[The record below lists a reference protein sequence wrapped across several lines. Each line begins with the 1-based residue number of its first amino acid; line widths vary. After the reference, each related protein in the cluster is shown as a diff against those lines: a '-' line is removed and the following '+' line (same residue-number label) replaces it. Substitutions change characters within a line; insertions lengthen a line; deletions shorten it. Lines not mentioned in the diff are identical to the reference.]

1 MSRRTAAFRKS
12 LRAKILL
19 SVILAMAV
27 MGMFFFMTTSLNRTF
42 LLRTGRSYETNERL
56 GDISAELLNTEVAL
70 ENYMAY
76 RTFESIDSYYQHQN
90 LADALIQEFDIRP
103 STDRVKL
110 SEYKVFNLS
119 QSFFSYSR
127 TAVTAQRA
135 KDFEKAKENY
145 ATSLECYSLL
155 QKETEKLNSLLMEQ
169 NASLY
174 TANQRSFNKFFR
186 LSTAIIFV
194 FSILVFVILYL
205 ALSIIMKPL
214 TNISEVA
221 MRIAIMDF
229 EVPLFNSQSEDE
241 VGNICRAFDRMI
253 VSIQAYI
260 DKIWE
265 KVAQENEMKEK
276 ELEMRE
282 LYASAQLRVLQNQI
296 NPHFLFNTLNTGAQL
311 AMMEGA
317 DKTCYFIE
325 QVADFFRYNIQQQ
338 GTAASLEEELS
349 LVDNFVYIMKVRFG
363 ERLAFIKELPED
375 ADYSVLL
382 PRMILQPLVENCIK
396 YGLKEDRGHVILK
409 VEQTVFDTA
418 ITISDNGGGM
428 PEEQRRAI
436 LAAAGEKIESQTGRK
451 KKDPVQA
458 PPKAPAAGSPGT
470 GSSGSTAG
478 SSGTGSTGTGST
490 AGSSGTGTGLVNV
503 ASRLRLY
510 FHRADV
516 FDIQQNDEGG
526 TSFILKIP
534 RLGKKDSMHEEK
546 HEDR

>member
-19 SVILAMAV
+19 SVILAMTV

-110 SEYKVFNLS
+110 SEYKVYNLS

-135 KDFEKAKENY
+135 KNFELAKESY
-145 ATSLECYSLL
+145 TTSLECYSLL

-174 TANQRSFNKFFR
+174 RANQTSFNKFFR
-186 LSTAIIFV
+186 LSTGIIFV
-194 FSILVFVILYL
+194 FSILVFIILYL
-205 ALSIIMKPL
+205 TLTILMKPL

-282 LYASAQLRVLQNQI
+282 LYSSAQLRVLQNQI

-363 ERLAFIKELPED
+363 ERLAFVKELPED

-396 YGLKEDRGHVILK
+396 YGLKEDRGHVILN
-409 VEQTVFDTA
+409 VEQTVFDTT

-428 PEEQRRAI
+428 SEEQRRAI

-451 KKDPVQA
+451 RKEPAKA
-458 PPKAPAAGSPGT
+458 PPKASAAGSPGNTAGSPGT
-470 GSSGSTAG
+470 GST
-478 SSGTGSTGTGST
+478 
-490 AGSSGTGTGLVNV
+490 GTGTGLVNV

-516 FDIQQNDEGG
+516 FDIQQNEEGG

>member
-1 MSRRTAAFRKS
+1 MNGRRLGSFRKS

-19 SVILAMAV
+19 SVILAMAI
-27 MGMFFFMTTSLNRTF
+27 MGIFFFMTSSQNRSF
-42 LLRTGRSYETNERL
+42 LIRTGRSYETNERL
-56 GDISAELLNTEVAL
+56 NELSEELLNTEVAL

-90 LADALIQEFDIRP
+90 LADVLLTEFDIKP
-103 STDRVKL
+103 STDKIKL
-110 SEYKVFNLS
+110 YEYKVYKLS

-135 KDFEKAKENY
+135 KDTERARENY
-145 ATSLECYSLL
+145 TVSLDCYSLL
-155 QKETEKLNSLLMEQ
+155 QKEIEKLNALLMER

-174 TANQRSFNKFFR
+174 AANQASFNKFFGI
-186 LSTAIIFV
+186 SMAFIFI
-194 FSILVFVILYL
+194 FSILIFVILYL
-205 ALSIIMKPL
+205 SLAIIMKPL
-214 TNISEVA
+214 SNISNVA
-221 MRIAIMDF
+221 LRIASMDF
-229 EVPLFNSQSEDE
+229 EVPLFNNQSEDE

-282 LYASAQLRVLQNQI
+282 LYSSAQLRVLQNQI

-325 QVADFFRYNIQQQ
+325 QVADFFRYNIQQK

-363 ERLAFIKELPED
+363 ERLDFIKEVPED
-375 ADYSVLL
+375 IDYSVPL

-396 YGLKEDRGHVILK
+396 YGLKEDRGYVILK
-409 VEQTVFDTA
+409 VQQTVFDTT
-418 ITISDNGGGM
+418 ISISDNGGGIS
-428 PEEQRRAI
+428 EEQRRTI
-436 LAAAGEKIESQTGRK
+436 LDAAGERVEARSSSQEGDT
-451 KKDPVQA
+451 
-458 PPKAPAAGSPGT
+458 
-470 GSSGSTAG
+470 TASNSANSNG
-478 SSGTGSTGTGST
+478 
-490 AGSSGTGTGLVNV
+490 GTGTGLVNV

-516 FDIQQNDEGG
+516 FDIQTNDDGG
-526 TSFILKIP
+526 TSFVLKIP
-534 RLGKKDSMHEEK
+534 RLGKKDI
-546 HEDR
+546 

>member
-1 MSRRTAAFRKS
+1 MSRRIAAFRKS

-135 KDFEKAKENY
+135 KDFERAKENY

-155 QKETEKLNSLLMEQ
+155 QKETEKLNALLMEQ

-205 ALSIIMKPL
+205 ALTVIMKPL

-363 ERLAFIKELPED
+363 ERLAFIKELPEE

-458 PPKAPAAGSPGT
+458 PPKASAAGSPGNTAGSPGT
-470 GSSGSTAG
+470 GSS
-478 SSGTGSTGTGST
+478 GST

-516 FDIQQNDEGG
+516 FDIQQNEEGG

-546 HEDR
+546 HEDK

>member
-1 MSRRTAAFRKS
+1 MTGRWSPPFRKS

-19 SVILAMAV
+19 AVIIPTGIMLA
-27 MGMFFFMTTSLNRTF
+27 FFFGTTSQNRTF
-42 LLRTGRSYETNERL
+42 LLRTGRSYETNGRL
-56 GDISAELLNTEVAL
+56 GEISSELLGTEIAL

-90 LADALIQEFDIRP
+90 LADLAIQEFDILP

-110 SEYKVFNLS
+110 SEYKVYKLS

-127 TAVTAQRA
+127 KAVTSQRA
-135 KDFEKAKENY
+135 KDAESAKEYY
-145 ATSLECYSLL
+145 ALSLKCYRLL
-155 QKETEKLNSLLMEQ
+155 QTEIEKLNSLLMER

-174 TANQRSFNKFFR
+174 ASNQASFNKFFNI
-186 LSTAIIFV
+186 STTVIIL
-194 FSILVFVILYL
+194 FSLFAFTILYL
-205 ALSIIMKPL
+205 SLSIIMKPL
-214 TNISEVA
+214 SNISDVA
-221 MRIAIMDF
+221 MHIAGMDF
-229 EVPLFNSQSEDE
+229 DVPLFNSQSEDE

-325 QVADFFRYNIQQQ
+325 QVADFFRYNIQQK
-338 GTAASLEEELS
+338 GTAATLEEELS
-349 LVDNFVYIMKVRFG
+349 LVDNFIYIMKVRFG
-363 ERLAFIKELPED
+363 ERLEFIKEVEED
-375 ADYSVLL
+375 ADCSVVL

-396 YGLKEDRGHVILK
+396 YGLKEGKGHVILK
-409 VEQTVFDTA
+409 VVQTVFDTS
-418 ITISDNGGGM
+418 ISISDNGGGM
-428 PEEQRRAI
+428 DEEKRLQI
-436 LAAAGEKIESQTGRK
+436 LATAAEKVEAQEARTTGRA
-451 KKDPVQA
+451 DADDGHVG
-458 PPKAPAAGSPGT
+458 PA
-470 GSSGSTAG
+470 
-478 SSGTGSTGTGST
+478 
-490 AGSSGTGTGLVNV
+490 GTGTGLINV
-503 ASRLRLY
+503 TSRLRLY

-516 FDIQQNDEGG
+516 FDIQTNRDGG
-526 TSFILKIP
+526 TSFIIKIP
-534 RLGKKDSMHEEK
+534 RLEKKVS
-546 HEDR
+546 

>member
-135 KDFEKAKENY
+135 KDFERAKENY

-194 FSILVFVILYL
+194 FSILVFIILYL

-349 LVDNFVYIMKVRFG
+349 LVDNFVYIMKVRFC
-363 ERLAFIKELPED
+363 ERLAFIKELPEE

-409 VEQTVFDTA
+409 VEQTVFDTT

-436 LAAAGEKIESQTGRK
+436 LVAAGEKIESQTGRK
-451 KKDPVQA
+451 KRDTAKA
-458 PPKAPAAGSPGT
+458 PPKAPAAGNP
-470 GSSGSTAG
+470 GSTAG
-478 SSGTGSTGTGST
+478 SPGTGST
-490 AGSSGTGTGLVNV
+490 AGSTGTGTGLVNV

-516 FDIQQNDEGG
+516 FDIQQNEEGG